1 MLHFHPHQGTE
12 NEASHSVFVIKCF
25 SSASC
30 KQTDGQTNGPLPS
43 LKELAAATAFHRG
56 DETAPAVS
64 VAAAAFVALSGA
76 GQADKRLLRSVRGG
90 VTGVGMPP
98 HRHPKG
104 VGATLLTAEPRG
116 RDSVWRWHRGHTQG
130 MGRDLACVLPQK
142 DQTDPTL
149 ALRVCVRARVCVP
162 FEALCVCV

>member
-1 MLHFHPHQGTE
+1 MT
-12 NEASHSVFVIKCF
+12 
-25 SSASC
+25 
-30 KQTDGQTNGPLPS
+30 
-43 LKELAAATAFHRG
+43 RR
-56 DETAPAVS
+56 APAVS

-76 GQADKRLLRSVRGG
+76 GQADKRLLRSVRSR

-98 HRHPKG
+98 HRHQKG

-130 MGRDLACVLPQK
+130 MGRDLACMLPQK

-149 ALRVCVRARVCVP
+149 ALRSVCVCVCLCAHVCVP
-162 FEALCVCV
+162 FEAPCVCIEQRQRDPMLAVCVREI